1 MYHVQL
7 HFWVRGIDEK
17 IVHTWKGMEP
27 LPRFSHLFHNFS
39 RSLRLP
45 RGRNQIVLLGDVKAL
60 QISMLRQDI
69 GSKGKLIL
77 CTDHVEELAAEELA
91 YFDDIWPLATLPA
104 LAEFRFR
111 RLQEELKR
119 EKDAWLTQTYL
130 EQTIN
135 TLPDMIWFKDIK
147 GIHLHVNDAFCTAVN
162 KRKADVEGKDHY
174 YIWGIP
180 KEVYERSDYVCVE
193 TEEDVLQKRRTC
205 LYDEEVMSAQGL
217 RKLKTYK
224 TPIFAEDSQDIIGT
238 VGIARDVT
246 QEKEYFST
254 IQRLTREDSLTSLL
268 NREYFYALL
277 ERAKRDPYELLVFDI
292 EAFHEFNERHGH
304 SLGDAVL
311 QILAEELRAVFPE
324 DDIAR
329 IGGDEFAVLVQGA
342 WPKEEIQAKI
352 KEFQDGLSAM
362 LAMDERLKSVH
373 VTAAVVCAQPGQTSE
388 RVLLASSI
396 ALHQAK
402 KIGGG
407 ACVIETCEAED
418 GAPSSGEEISGCASP
433 RDSL

>member
-17 IVHTWKGMEP
+17 IIRTWKGIDP

-45 RGRNQIVLLGDVKAL
+45 SGRNQIVLLGDVSTL
-60 QISMLRQDI
+60 QISLLRQDI
-69 GSKGKLIL
+69 GVKGKLIL
-77 CTDHVEELAAEELA
+77 CSDHADEMSEGELA
-91 YFDDIWPLATLPA
+91 YFDDIWPLATVPG
-104 LAEFRFR
+104 LAVFRFH
-111 RLQEELKR
+111 RLQEEIKK

-135 TLPDMIWFKDIK
+135 TLPDMIWYKDIK
-147 GIHLHVNDAFCTAVN
+147 GLHLHVNDAFCTAVN
-162 KRKADVEGKDHY
+162 KRKNDIEGRDHY

-180 KEVYERSDYVCVE
+180 KEVYEQSDYVCVE
-193 TEEDVLQKRRTC
+193 TEEDVLKKRKTC

-224 TPIFAEDSQDIIGT
+224 TPIFDEDSQEIIGT

-254 IQRLTREDSLTSLL
+254 IQRLTREDGLTSLL
-268 NREYFYALL
+268 NREYFYAIL
-277 ERAKRDPYELLVFDI
+277 ESCKRKPYALIVFDV

-311 QILAEELRAVFPE
+311 QILAEELRAVFSQN
-324 DDIAR
+324 DIAR
-329 IGGDEFAVLVQGA
+329 IGGDEFVVLLQ
-342 WPKEEIQAKI
+342 EELSEDEVQAKI
-352 KEFQDGLSAM
+352 QAFQDGLAAM
-362 LAMDERLKSVH
+362 LAMDERLKGIRVNA
-373 VTAAVVCAQPGQTSE
+373 AAVRAEAGRNPE
-388 RVLLASSI
+388 KVLLESSI

-407 ACVIETCEAED
+407 ACVIGENQAD
-418 GAPSSGEEISGCASP
+418 AAGASS
-433 RDSL
+433 